1 MSAPFFLQVD
11 GLATVNNPL
20 IRRSLMEEIFEQLKR
35 AITPEHDSAAKRTA
49 TAMDGLSDR
58 MADAAA
64 DSYIKGISEDEGFEE
79 SDHPREEKGGKG
91 GGRFRTSGKTIEKED
106 SIGDAPDFSSVMK
119 DGKVIPYSELPSE
132 MRKQIDKRTKELEKK
147 SFVELGNMTS
157 TGEGMKAILEKAKNG
172 DFIDF
177 YAIGM
182 AYQNKLG
189 RLPEPSFESP

>member
-1 MSAPFFLQVD
+1 
-11 GLATVNNPL
+11 
-20 IRRSLMEEIFEQLKR
+20 MEEIFEQLKR
-35 AITPEHDSAAKRTA
+35 AITPAQDSAEKRTA
-49 TAMDGLSDR
+49 TAMDGISDR

-64 DSYIKGISEDEGFEE
+64 ASYIASVAEDEGFEE
-79 SDHPREEKGGKG
+79 SDHPREAKGGKG

-147 SFVELGNMTS
+147 SFAELGNMTS

-189 RLPEPSFESP
+189 MLPEPSFESP